1 MRDTAD
7 LVTINEEIFNEKLFV
22 QWIIIIIIIIIII
35 TTTQTDA
42 ILAYFYLNNGPS
54 EDTYAWESE
63 VHSRWYNNVLL

>member
-7 LVTINEEIFNEKLFV
+7 LVTVNEEIFNGKLFV
-22 QWIIIIIIIIIII
+22 QWIIIIIITIK
-35 TTTQTDA
+35 TDA

>member
-7 LVTINEEIFNEKLFV
+7 LVAVNEEIFNGKLFV
-22 QWIIIIIIIIIII
+22 QWIIIIII
-35 TTTQTDA
+35 TTKTDA

>member
-7 LVTINEEIFNEKLFV
+7 LVTVNEEIFNGKLFV
-22 QWIIIIIIIIIII
+22 QWIIIIII
-35 TTTQTDA
+35 TTKTDA